1 MRRTNDIHIML
12 NDEEY
17 ALFNR
22 MAEATGLNHRQLLIA
37 SLSDDVFLPK
47 EYIEQLEK
55 INSVLSEFNNRY
67 ISRCSA
73 NINQLAK
80 RANTTGE
87 LPTENELKA
96 IQEELSKIQKGANKL
111 WQYIRLCLQEAREPT
126 VH

>member
-47 EYIEQLEK
+47 EYTDELEK
-55 INSVLSEFNNRY
+55 TNELLSKFNEYVRKTGT
-67 ISRCSA
+67 
-73 NINQLAK
+73 NINQLSK
-80 RANTTGE
+80 KANSTGE
-87 LPTENELKA
+87 LPTKEELKA
-96 IQEELSKIQKGANKL
+96 INEEISKIQKGANKL